1 MSQSRR
7 SFEIMEAL
15 WRVRDKSK
23 TVSDAS
29 FRPSLLEHDST
40 APNPRISG
48 VCARCECV
56 PCADRLHLYI
66 SMMEIA
72 VNTKFYELIPCFPDA
87 SLIPM

>member
-1 MSQSRR
+1 
-7 SFEIMEAL
+7 METL

-40 APNPRISG
+40 APNTFTCKAR
-48 VCARCECV
+48 ARCECV
-56 PCADRLHLYI
+56 PCADQLDLYI

-87 SLIPM
+87 TLIPL